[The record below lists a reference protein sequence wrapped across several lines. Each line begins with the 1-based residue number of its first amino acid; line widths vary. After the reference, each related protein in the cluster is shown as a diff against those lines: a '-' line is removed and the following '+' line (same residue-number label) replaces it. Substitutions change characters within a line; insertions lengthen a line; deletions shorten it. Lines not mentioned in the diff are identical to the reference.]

1 MADLNLQRG
10 EARMHLG
17 CGNGSG
23 EGRGSVVSASIEDR
37 EGEVSGISVVAD
49 MHEAQRRSALE
60 DESAR
65 AGHPCLGQLRHDVR
79 EDIVALGNMSVEP
92 VRVS

>member
-1 MADLNLQRG
+1 
-10 EARMHLG
+10 MHFG
-17 CGNGSG
+17 CGNGSE

-60 DESAR
+60 DESAAPGIR
-65 AGHPCLGQLRHDVR
+65 ASGSCATTCART
-79 EDIVALGNMSVEP
+79 
-92 VRVS
+92 